1 MRITHL
7 DADVLSEI
15 FLLND
20 VYTILSLSRVR
31 PSLAASFSREE
42 C

>member
-20 VYTILSLSRVR
+20 VYTILSLSRVL